1 MEETKKGS
9 GTTDLTVGRP
19 LTQILKF
26 ALPLVLGTLFQQLY
40 SFADTV
46 IVGRCLGTDA
56 LGAVGTTYSLNFLI
70 LGFVLGSCTGFGI
83 PVAQSFGARDSED
96 MHKYLFNGAVL
107 CVVLSVVFTIVTTL
121 TAAPLLQLIHTP
133 AELFPDA
140 VAYIRIIFLGIPA
153 TMLFNYTSTV
163 LHSLGDSQHPFY
175 FLLISSFLNI
185 GLDWLFIV
193 PLGMG
198 VEGAAIATVVSQLF
212 SGLLC
217 TWWFFTR
224 VEGIHFTR
232 ENCVLSA
239 GHCGRL
245 AYIGLPMGFEYSVS
259 AIGAFIMQDAINL
272 LGSTAVAAQTAGEK
286 IRQMF
291 TVPMASV
298 GTAMAT
304 YVGQNHGAHRTD
316 RVRQGIRDGCILQ
329 LCYCAA
335 AWVVLFF
342 VKGWAVGLVL
352 GDADPAVT
360 SGAVEYL
367 TVISVLF
374 CHQRPARWSS
384 VNTCRVLGYSVQA
397 VISGVGELIGRAL
410 CGWLAVHSLG
420 YFGICIAN
428 PIAWGLAL
436 LYCVFM
442 VTRVLKKRTHKNTPL
457 RPCISTAER
466 GVFMRSIN
474 KVHEHRAEHCG
485 QHTGHGDRQA
495 AHGTFHLT
503 HLQGLA
509 GAHGMGRGADADA
522 LCDGVGDVEEL
533 ADHLGQQVAR
543 DAGEDDDGTRQGCDA
558 AQLSGDVHADG
569 RGDGLRQEGGVLLPG
584 EAQREGQSQSAAQAH
599 QRTH

>member
-19 LTQILKF
+19 LPQILKF

-40 SFADTV
+40 SFVDTV

-153 TMLFNYTSTV
+153 TV
-163 LHSLGDSQHPFY
+163 
-175 FLLISSFLNI
+175 
-185 GLDWLFIV
+185 
-193 PLGMG
+193 
-198 VEGAAIATVVSQLF
+198 LF

-374 CHQRPARWSS
+374 CINGLLMVFR
-384 VNTCRVLGYSVQA
+384 NTLQGLGYSVQA

-442 VTRVLKKRTHKNTPL
+442 VTRVLKKEN
-457 RPCISTAER
+457 A
-466 GVFMRSIN
+466 
-474 KVHEHRAEHCG
+474 
-485 QHTGHGDRQA
+485 
-495 AHGTFHLT
+495 
-503 HLQGLA
+503 
-509 GAHGMGRGADADA
+509 
-522 LCDGVGDVEEL
+522 
-533 ADHLGQQVAR
+533 
-543 DAGEDDDGTRQGCDA
+543 
-558 AQLSGDVHADG
+558 
-569 RGDGLRQEGGVLLPG
+569 
-584 EAQREGQSQSAAQAH
+584 
-599 QRTH
+599 

>member
-19 LTQILKF
+19 LPQILKF
-26 ALPLVLGTLFQQLY
+26 AMPLVLGTLFQQLY
-40 SFADTV
+40 SFVDTV

-153 TMLFNYTSTV
+153 TVLFNYTSTV

-272 LGSTAVAAQTAGEK
+272 MGSVVVAAQTAGEK

-291 TVPMASV
+291 TLPMESV
-298 GTAMAT
+298 GMAMAT
-304 YVGQNHGAHRTD
+304 YVGQNHGAGRND
-316 RVRQGIRDGCILQ
+316 RIKQGIRDGCLIQ
-329 LCYCAA
+329 IVYSIA
-335 AWVVLFF
+335 AWF
-342 VKGWAVGLVL
+342 VIWLIKPFAVGLVL

-360 SGAVEYL
+360 AGALDYL
-367 TVISVLF
+367 AVISTLF
-374 CHQRPARWSS
+374 VILGFLMIFR
-384 VNTCRVLGYSVQA
+384 NTLQGLGYSTMA
-397 VISGVGELIGRAL
+397 VISGVGELIGRSFG
-410 CGWLAVHSLG
+410 GWLALHELGFLGISL
-420 YFGICIAN
+420 AN
-428 PIAWGLAL
+428 PIAWGFAL
-436 LYCVFM
+436 CYCAFM
-442 VTRVLKKRTHKNTPL
+442 VTRML
-457 RPCISTAER
+457 RKEDKQAE
-466 GVFMRSIN
+466 
-474 KVHEHRAEHCG
+474 K
-485 QHTGHGDRQA
+485 
-495 AHGTFHLT
+495 
-503 HLQGLA
+503 
-509 GAHGMGRGADADA
+509 
-522 LCDGVGDVEEL
+522 
-533 ADHLGQQVAR
+533 
-543 DAGEDDDGTRQGCDA
+543 
-558 AQLSGDVHADG
+558 
-569 RGDGLRQEGGVLLPG
+569 
-584 EAQREGQSQSAAQAH
+584 
-599 QRTH
+599 